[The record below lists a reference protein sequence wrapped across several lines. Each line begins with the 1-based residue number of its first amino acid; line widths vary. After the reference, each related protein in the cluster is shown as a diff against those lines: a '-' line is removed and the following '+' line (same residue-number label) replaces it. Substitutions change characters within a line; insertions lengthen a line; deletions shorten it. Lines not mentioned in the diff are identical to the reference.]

1 MAAAAPAL
9 DMDKRDTAGAKRL
22 SPADH
27 GPWSVMTGGARLGVV
42 RVLTPGAQSAHKAML
57 SRVET
62 PRPRCRIEDFK
73 ADLALHLSENLSTDL
88 PLRTAMGRQER
99 LRTRS

>member
-27 GPWSVMTGGARLGVV
+27 GPWSVMIGVG